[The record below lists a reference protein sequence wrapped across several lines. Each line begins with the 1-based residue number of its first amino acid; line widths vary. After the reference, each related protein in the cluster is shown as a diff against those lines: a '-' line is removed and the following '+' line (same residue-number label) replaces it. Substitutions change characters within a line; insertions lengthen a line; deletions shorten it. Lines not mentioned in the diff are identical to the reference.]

1 MTKDAS
7 VSQGNLKI
15 VKYKDFDGNW
25 RERVQMSRGTFTEE
39 KKGEFLK
46 HFAETG
52 RMEHSAQLAG
62 TTSVTVREHM
72 KRDIPFAEAVEMCR
86 SMYNDKRREVVDDL
100 FFNPPT
106 KTIYDRNGNVI
117 SEENLYMQN
126 FIIKYMAAHCDE
138 WKEKQDVTIH
148 ATPGVMVI
156 PAGLASADEW
166 EKKFGKNADRLTSG
180 STDILDV
187 TYSDVPEKTPSP
199 DGKSDS

>member
-1 MTKDAS
+1 MTKENSAH
-7 VSQGNLKI
+7 QGSIKI
-15 VKYKDFDGNW
+15 VSYQDYDGNW
-25 RERVQMSRGTFTEE
+25 RKRVQMSRLNFTEE
-39 KKGEFLK
+39 KKGEFLI
-46 HFAETG
+46 HFAKTG
-52 RMEHSAQLAG
+52 RMEHSAQLCG
-62 TTSVTVREHM
+62 TTSKTVREHI
-72 KRDIPFAEAVEMCR
+72 KSDIEFAEAVEAAR
-86 SMYNDKRREVVDDL
+86 SAYNDKRREVVDDL